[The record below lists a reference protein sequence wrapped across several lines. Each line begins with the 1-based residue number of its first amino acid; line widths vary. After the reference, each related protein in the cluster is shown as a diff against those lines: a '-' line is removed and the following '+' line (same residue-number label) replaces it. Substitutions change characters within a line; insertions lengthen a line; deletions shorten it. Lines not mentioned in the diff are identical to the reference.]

1 MHITAMKK
9 TIIVLLYVLGFVYAI
24 PQQRPR
30 QRQTQQ
36 SQIGSDLDAKVQ
48 DIFGS
53 PDERPISTSVVTPDP
68 FYTPTS
74 SPQTLVVDDQN
85 CTCVPYHMCDPR
97 TNMVKTDPLN
107 SNEVTGFGNIDIRSD
122 ARDCEEA
129 LDVCCIGASTLEES
143 IKPKPIETAPA
154 GCGVRNI
161 RGVDF
166 QLVGAFV
173 SQYFFQNFF
182 NISIKSYK
190 LSIF

>member
-1 MHITAMKK
+1 MHSAAMKK
-9 TIIVLLYVLGFVYAI
+9 TIIVLLYVIGFVYPI
-24 PQQRPR
+24 PQQR
-30 QRQTQQ
+30 QQQQ
-36 SQIGSDLDAKVQ
+36 SQFGSDLDAKVQ

-53 PDERPISTSVVTPDP
+53 PDQHPISTSVVTSDP

-74 SPQTLVVDDQN
+74 SPQTLVIEDQN

-97 TNMVKTDPLN
+97 TNMVKTETVN

-129 LDVCCIGASTLEES
+129 LDVCCIGASTTEES
-143 IKPKPIETAPA
+143 IKPKPVETAPA

-173 SQYFFQNFF
+173 SKYFKNF
-182 NISIKSYK
+182 NISIKSYES
-190 LSIF
+190 LIF